1 MSLLIETGRLC
12 QKPEKICGEE
22 PASSLEIE
30 EENLIRPGG
39 ALAYDLTV
47 HCVSGE
53 LIVQG
58 TLKVTVICRC
68 ARCGDDFQKKILV
81 SDFCR
86 SFPLSSKNELINL
99 TPDVR
104 EDILLSLPMVAVC
117 SAGCRGLCG
126 GCGVNL
132 NRKNC
137 KCKRPDKK
145 IVWGI
150 LDDLRLS
157 RETRGLQ

>member
-1 MSLLIETGRLC
+1 MALIIETGRLR
-12 QKPEKICGEE
+12 QQPEKISGTE
-22 PASSLEIE
+22 PAFSLEIE
-30 EENLIRPGG
+30 QEDVIRPEG

-58 TLKVTVICRC
+58 TLKVSIICRC
-68 ARCGDDFQKKILV
+68 ARCGDDFQKKIVV

-86 SFPLSSKNELINL
+86 TFPLTSKNELINL

-117 SAGCRGLCG
+117 SAECRGLCS

-137 KCKRPDKK
+137 KCKRPEKK
-145 IVWGI
+145 NVWGI
-150 LDDLRLS
+150 LDDLRL
-157 RETRGLQ
+157 